1 MDSQENRSQ
10 RRSRGGKLG
19 VIGVLLSYILGR
31 IIPGFAVKRLVRA
44 LGSGSEETR
53 SAAYMALVK
62 LGPRNADRLLA
73 EAKAGHGTAG
83 ILQALG
89 DMGDRH
95 VISSLEEFTKSANPK
110 VADAAR
116 ESIEL
121 LKSDD
126 PE

>member
-1 MDSQENRSQ
+1 MNSQENTTQ
-10 RRSRGGKLG
+10 RPAGGGKFG
-19 VIGVLLSYILGR
+19 VIGVLLSFILGR
-31 IIPGFAVKRLVRA
+31 LFPGFAVKRLVRA

-53 SAAYMALVK
+53 TAAYMALVK

-73 EAKAGHGTAG
+73 EARAGHGTAS

-95 VISSLEEFTKSANPK
+95 VISDLEEFTKSSNAK

-116 ESIEL
+116 ESIEV
-121 LKSDD
+121 LKSG
-126 PE
+126 EAE